1 MAESVLTWTELY
13 AELRAP
19 LLRYL
24 AKLGLPAAEAE
35 DVGQDVFL
43 ALGDHLRAGKPRD
56 NLAGWVFRVG
66 HNLGL
71 RQRTR
76 LQRSLPEV
84 SSICQAPNPEQIV
97 AAKARRK
104 RIRAVIDA
112 LPERDRCCLALRAQG
127 LRYREIAERLD
138 ISLGSVAASIA
149 RSLDKLS
156 RHAAS

>member
-1 MAESVLTWTELY
+1 MAESVLKWTELY
-13 AELRAP
+13 AELRTP

-24 AKLGLPAAEAE
+24 VKLGLPAAEAE
-35 DVGQDVFL
+35 DVGQEVFV

-76 LQRSLPEV
+76 LQRSLPEAPSV
-84 SSICQAPNPEQIV
+84 CPAPNPEQIV
-97 AAKARRK
+97 TSKSQRA
-104 RIRAVIDA
+104 RIRAVIQA
-112 LPERDRCCLALRAQG
+112 LPERDRRCLALRAQG

-149 RSLDKLS
+149 RSLDRLS

>member
-1 MAESVLTWTELY
+1 MAESVLKWTELY
-13 AELRAP
+13 AELRTP

-24 AKLGLPAAEAE
+24 VKLGLPAAEAE
-35 DVGQDVFL
+35 DVGQEVFV

-76 LQRSLPEV
+76 LQRSLPEAPTV
-84 SSICQAPNPEQIV
+84 CPAPNPEQIV
-97 AAKARRK
+97 TSKSQRA
-104 RIRAVIDA
+104 RIRAVIQA
-112 LPERDRCCLALRAQG
+112 LPERDRRCLALRAQG

-149 RSLDKLS
+149 RSLDRLS